1 MARRTKQRK
10 EVPLNWR
17 DPGEFHSRLENRIV
31 QAVHS
36 YKKSFSRPSVLSAP
50 DMVGRFIESRC
61 TTGKLR
67 EYIKAVCNLRE
78 FTHADVRAVP
88 NSPVERTVTPYF
100 EGNILPSQTHQ
111 LLYTQ
116 MLPLVVCDPDNAQ
129 RFAVFEVRSESF
141 IPLLQTTYWRTHF
154 HMGVDIK
161 RMAIGEYSQLNTVTN
176 PAVMIPAF
184 SMQREYFDSDNEY
197 ESYARE
203 LLDFADRYTEGV
215 AKAVK
220 ADLFIAHVFSTA
232 QTTRSVF
239 KMFAGFQALCRM
251 FEMPDDLIAEAEKP
265 SRAAIDHID
274 TVELRKRIP
283 DWADSWLDH
292 RELLSSIATV
302 HRTMRAES
310 HAAPQSPPPAEI
322 ESVLYVGD

>member
-1 MARRTKQRK
+1 MVRRTKQRK
-10 EVPLNWR
+10 AAPPNWR
-17 DPGEFHSRLENRIV
+17 NPGEFHSLLENRIA
-31 QAVHS
+31 QAIYS
-36 YKKSFSRPSVLSAP
+36 YKRSFSRPSVLSAP
-50 DMVGRFIESRC
+50 DLVGRFIESRC

-67 EYIKAVCNLRE
+67 EYIKAVYNLRE
-78 FTHADVRAVP
+78 YTHADVRAVP

-100 EGNILPSQTHQ
+100 EGNMLPSQTHQ
-111 LLYTQ
+111 LLYAQ

-141 IPLLQTTYWRTHF
+141 VPPMQTTYWRTHF
-154 HMGVDIK
+154 HKGVDIK
-161 RMAIGEYSQLNTVTN
+161 RMAIGEYSHLNTVTN

-197 ESYARE
+197 ESYTRG

-215 AKAVK
+215 AKARA
-220 ADLFIAHVFSTA
+220 ADSFIAHVFRTA

-251 FEMPDDLIAEAEKP
+251 FEIPDDIIAEAEKP
-265 SRAAIDHID
+265 SRAIIDHID
-274 TVELRKRIP
+274 TAALRKHLP

-292 RELLSSIATV
+292 RELLSSVATV

-310 HAAPQSPPPAEI
+310 SAGNYHQTAEI